1 MKSKMYRVLSLLLI
15 ACLLAGCSNQVNTGE
30 AAAKEL
36 LKKPIEA
43 PVPPSISFKCHHD
56 TEAQDDALVNQFI
69 DEFNKPELEI
79 LDTLLSAAKD
89 TELATG
95 ELPDQEFSLELR
107 VLNRLM
113 KKANA
118 LIDEYRGQ
126 EDKYIAVS
134 RAALAAEKR
143 YQLLAGSGGDNSLLP
158 RLAAW
163 AKEIAA
169 KYLKELKENHE
180 YKNIH
185 PILKITREA
194 AFLGA
199 DMDKYI
205 NEELRNALKFKV
217 EYTNKMN
224 TGRDWG
230 FAFEVKG
237 EAPLDLSL
245 ATQLSTFEG
254 EGTGAYTSFKVNG
267 LEGGEAVM
275 DNIAE
280 TFPIKFIIENFNAC
294 ESETFNIYI
303 DRFGA
308 QSESITLT
316 PDEPDIPPK
325 TVSGG
330 SVQGGT
336 AYSFEDVKQDGRF
349 KFAVDLNN
357 GSVNAAEQTFT
368 RDNERVAIEL
378 TLKLIHTPE

>member
-1 MKSKMYRVLSLLLI
+1 MKKVSLLSLLLI
-15 ACLLAGCSNQVNTGE
+15 ACLLAGCSNQGNTSE
-30 AAAKEL
+30 AAAKDL

-79 LDTLLSAAKD
+79 LDALLSAAKD
-89 TELATG
+89 TELTTG

-107 VLNRLM
+107 VLDRLM

-118 LIDEYRGQ
+118 LIVEYKGQ
-126 EDKYIAVS
+126 EEKYIAIS
-134 RAALAAEKR
+134 RAALATEKR
-143 YQLLAGSGGDNSLLP
+143 YQLLAGSGGDNSILP
-158 RLAAW
+158 KLAAW

-199 DMDKYI
+199 DMDKYV

-237 EAPLDLSL
+237 EAPFDLSL
-245 ATQLSTFEG
+245 APQLSTFEG
-254 EGTGAYTSFKVNG
+254 EGIGAYTSFKVNG

-280 TFPIKFIIENFNAC
+280 TFPIKFIIENFNPC

-308 QSESITLT
+308 ESESITLT
-316 PDEPDIPPK
+316 SDEPDIPPK
-325 TVSGG
+325 TVTGG

-336 AYSFEDVKQDGRF
+336 AYSFEDVKQDGLF
-349 KFAVDLNN
+349 KFAVDLKN
-357 GSVNAAEQTFT
+357 GSVNAAEQTFA
-368 RDNERVAIEL
+368 RDNERVGIEL
-378 TLKLIHTPE
+378 TLKLIHTP

>member
-1 MKSKMYRVLSLLLI
+1 MKSKMYRVLPLLLI
-15 ACLLAGCSNQVNTGE
+15 ACLLAGCSNQVNTSE

-43 PVPPSISFKCHHD
+43 PVPPSISFKCHHN

-79 LDTLLSAAKD
+79 LDALLSAAKD

-118 LIDEYRGQ
+118 LIDEYKGQ
-126 EDKYIAVS
+126 EEKYIAIS
-134 RAALAAEKR
+134 SAALATEKR
-143 YQLLAGSGGDNSLLP
+143 YQLLAGSGGDNSILP
-158 RLAAW
+158 KLAAW

-194 AFLGA
+194 SFLGA
-199 DMDKYI
+199 DMDKYV

-217 EYTNKMN
+217 EYTDKMN
-224 TGRDWG
+224 TGREWG
-230 FAFEVKG
+230 FAYEVTG

-245 ATQLSTFEG
+245 ATTQISAFEG
-254 EGTGAYTSFKVNG
+254 EGIGRYVSFMINE

-280 TFPIKFIIENFNAC
+280 TFPIHFVVDNFNPC
-294 ESETFNIYI
+294 ESDTFNIYM
-303 DRFGA
+303 DRFGLG
-308 QSESITLT
+308 SESITMI
-316 PDEPDIPPK
+316 PEEPDIPPK
-325 TVSGG
+325 TVTGPA
-330 SVQGGT
+330 VQGGT
-336 AYSFEDVKQDGRF
+336 EYSFQGNKQGDLY
-349 KFAVDLNN
+349 KFTVDLNN
-357 GSVNAAEQTFT
+357 GNKNAADKTFT
-368 RDNERVAIEL
+368 ASNERVDVEL
-378 TLKLIHTPE
+378 TLKLIHTP

>member
-1 MKSKMYRVLSLLLI
+1 MKKVSLLSLLLI
-15 ACLLAGCSNQVNTGE
+15 ACLLAGCSNQGNTSE
-30 AAAKEL
+30 AAAREL

-113 KKANA
+113 KKADA
-118 LIDEYRGQ
+118 LIMEYKGQ
-126 EDKYIAVS
+126 EEKYIAIS
-134 RAALAAEKR
+134 RAALATEKR
-143 YQLLAGSGGDNSLLP
+143 YQLLAGSGSDNSILP
-158 RLAAW
+158 KLAAW

-199 DMDKYI
+199 DMDKYV

-224 TGRDWG
+224 NGRDWG
-230 FAFEVKG
+230 FAYEVKG

-267 LEGGEAVM
+267 YEGGEVVM

-280 TFPIKFIIENFNAC
+280 TFPIKFIIENFNPC
-294 ESETFNIYI
+294 ESETFDIYM

-308 QSESITLT
+308 ESESITLT
-316 PDEPDIPPK
+316 SDEPDIPPK

-368 RDNERVAIEL
+368 RDNERVGIEL